1 MAVSIIIPAHNESAV
16 IGRCLQ
22 TMLLDACEGELE
34 IIVVANG
41 CSDDTVAKAQ
51 AVSPAIRVIDT
62 ATPGK
67 SNALNV
73 GDAAATGF
81 PRFYVDADVQLPIQ
95 SIRRVAQIL
104 LGGTFLAAA
113 PKINFDLSQRNWLV
127 RAFYDIWFRTPYMK
141 EGMIG
146 SGVYAVS
153 ENGRKRWNTIP
164 LITADDAFVR
174 LQFKPVERTVVAD
187 CTFTITPP
195 DSLAGLVKIKT
206 RGHFGNLELKRAHP
220 ELFQN
225 EGKPHGKALRSLAL
239 NPLLWPKLAVYTY
252 VRLASRKAA
261 EQRLAKGDHKTW
273 ERDDSSRLATL
284 VKSE

>member
-16 IGRCLQ
+16 IGRCLRSI
-22 TMLLDACEGELE
+22 LLDAREEELE
-34 IIVVANG
+34 IIVVANA
-41 CSDDTVAKAQ
+41 CSDDTVAKAR
-51 AVSPAIRVIDT
+51 AVSPEIRVIET

-67 SNALNV
+67 SNALNL

-81 PRFYVDADVQLPIQ
+81 PRFYVDADVQLPIH

-104 LGGTFLAAA
+104 RGGTFLAAA
-113 PKINFDLSQRNWLV
+113 PRIDFDLSNRNWFV

-153 ENGRKRWNTIP
+153 ENGRKRWDNIP

-174 LQFKPVERTVVAD
+174 LQFKPEERTVVAD

-206 RGHFGNLELKRAHP
+206 RGHFGNIELKRVHP

-225 EGKPHGKALRSLAL
+225 EGEPHGKALRKLAL

-261 EQRLAKGDHKTW
+261 EVRLAKGDHRTW
-273 ERDDSSRLATL
+273 ERDDSSRLAAIA
-284 VKSE
+284 KPE